1 MANQY
6 IQGKYVLLYIWQGVE
21 EPVVAGCNTSD
32 TIQLDREFIEKTP
45 IANQFRSYIPTF
57 IGGTLGFDSVVFF
70 AQESGRVSQSVFNAY
85 ILNKTL
91 LNFSIRWS
99 DGDDVEGFEGQCY
112 VQSMSIT
119 GAIDEFA
126 TANINL
132 LITGEITQYEA
143 PT

>member
-1 MANQY
+1 MANSY
-6 IQGKYVLLYIWQGVE
+6 IKGENTLLYLWEEGG
-21 EPVVAGCNTSD
+21 EPVIVGCNTSD

-70 AQESGRVSQSVFNAY
+70 TDEDRLAQIDFNTWMLAA
-85 ILNKTL
+85 TL

-99 DGDDVEGFEGQCY
+99 NGTTTQGFDGQCY
-112 VQSMSIT
+112 LQSLSIT

-126 TANINL
+126 TGNINL
-132 LITGEITQYEA
+132 LINGEITQYEM